1 MSIFKKSN
9 KKASSRTQIAIK
21 GVQDGILILPN
32 NRYRIIL
39 QASSINFELK
49 SEDEQDALIDTY
61 QNFLNSLAS
70 PIQIVVRVREM
81 DMDKYLEEFRLKI
94 EDEKEKVYRQ
104 QIKNYI
110 KFVRGLIAKNKIL
123 ARHFYIVVPFDAKDR
138 QDFAIAKEQLLLSS
152 DIVTKGLARLGVHT
166 RQLESLEVLD
176 LFYTFYNPQ
185 SAKRQPI
192 TEQTMQLLKESYL

>member
-9 KKASSRTQIAIK
+9 KKASSRNQIAIK
-21 GVQDGILILPN
+21 GVQDGILILPG
-32 NRYRIIL
+32 NRYRKIL
-39 QASSINFELK
+39 QVSSINFELK

-61 QNFLNSLAS
+61 QNFLNSLAC
-70 PIQIVVRVREM
+70 PLQMIVRVREM
-81 DMDKYLEEFRLKI
+81 DMDKYIEEFRLKI
-94 EDEKEKVYRQ
+94 DNEKEKVYRH

-110 KFVRGLIAKNKIL
+110 EFVQGLITKNKIL
-123 ARHFYIVVPFDAKDR
+123 ARHFYVIVPFNAKDR
-138 QDFAIAKEQLLLSS
+138 QNFEMVKEQLLLNS

-166 RQLESLEVLD
+166 YPLNSLEVLD

-185 SAKRQPI
+185 TAKRQPI